1 LCVKIKEKMKI
12 TYIVTLTL
20 GEWKFYLATANVVAA
35 LKVNHFARQL
45 HRSGASISTRIPGG
59 RVRSLSEIA
68 RNMVK
73 NYGSNYIGLHSFPEQ
88 DWSHPTK
95 HQKRGIK
102 RKVAAALRESALC
115 QELTED

>member
-1 LCVKIKEKMKI
+1 MKT

-45 HRSGASISTRIPGG
+45 HKSGASISTRIPSG

-68 RNMVK
+68 RTMSK

-88 DWSHPTK
+88 DWVHPTK

-102 RKVAAALRESALC
+102 RKISAALKEFAFC
-115 QELTED
+115 QEPTEM